1 MTGTGYDVIVVGS
14 GAAGGFAAKELTEQG
29 LSVLVIEAGRSLSD
43 SDIKPPANRSGGDNV
58 QLFPRIRATLS
69 GQHIQS
75 RVAFF
80 SETLKH
86 LFVNDRQHGYTTP
99 KDAPFLWIRGRQAG
113 GRLHAFGRVLFR
125 WSDYDFKGADKGDG
139 GVDWPLSY
147 ADLAPWYDRVETFLG
162 IHGTHDGIE
171 TAPDG
176 VMAQSTPLTPEERSF
191 RSAVEARWPNRHV
204 VPWRFN
210 PHNGGPMPSSLR
222 AAMETG
228 RLTIRPDAVVR
239 EVMTDPA
246 SGRATGVCYVER
258 QTGKVC
264 VAHAKAVVVCAS
276 PIESVRL
283 LLNSRSR
290 LHPDGLG
297 NSSGTLGHYF
307 MDQCPSL
314 MFGRW
319 PASCREGEDAP
330 LPVHT
335 LFGTTGGLYIP
346 RYENACGAH
355 DPAFRRGYTFQG
367 SIGRHASAGGADVP
381 VTIMGFGEM
390 LPYRTNAITLDPR
403 RRDRWGVPLPHI
415 RCVPHANE
423 RAMLRKQIRDCA
435 DMIETQGGHVDFWA
449 SPLGLGEGDA
459 GLYPDKPFPIRWF
472 IRKMFPKSMTMGAA
486 IHESG
491 GARMGNDPATSV
503 LNPFCQSWDVPNLF
517 VTDASSFPTGGAL
530 GTTLTVMAVSM
541 RACHH
546 LAEELRA
553 GRL

>member
-14 GAAGGFAAKELTEQG
+14 GAAGGFAAKTLTDEG
-29 LSVLVIEAGRSLSD
+29 LSVLVIEAGRTLSD
-43 SDIKPPANRSGGDNV
+43 RDIKPPRGGKQDNI
-58 QLFPRIRATLS
+58 QLFPRIKATLS

-99 KDAPFLWIRGRQAG
+99 KDAPFLWIRGRQTG
-113 GRLHAFGRVLFR
+113 GRLHTFGRVLFR
-125 WSDYDFKGADKGDG
+125 WSDYDFRGASKAGG
-139 GVDWPLSY
+139 GVDWPFSY

-162 IHGTHDGIE
+162 IHGTRDGIE

-191 RSAVEARWPNRHV
+191 RTAVETRWPNRHV

-210 PHNGGPMPSSLR
+210 PHNGSPLSSSLQ
-222 AAMETG
+222 AAMASG
-228 RLTIRPDAVVR
+228 RLTIRSDAVVR
-239 EVMTDPA
+239 EVLTDPA
-246 SGRATGVCYVER
+246 SGRVTGVGYIQR
-258 QTGKVC
+258 QTGEAR
-264 VAHAKAVVVCAS
+264 VAHARAVVLCAS

-297 NSSGTLGHYF
+297 NSSGMLGRYF

-319 PASCREGEDAP
+319 PASCREGQDEP
-330 LPVHT
+330 LPTHT

-355 DPAFRRGYTFQG
+355 DPAFMRGYTFQG
-367 SIGRHASAGGADVP
+367 SIGRHARSDGADVP

-390 LPYRTNAITLDPR
+390 LPYRDNAITLDPR

-435 DMIETQGGHVDFWA
+435 DMIEAHGGHVDFWA

-472 IRKMFPKSMTMGAA
+472 IRQMFPRSMTMGAA

-503 LNPFCQSWDVPNLF
+503 LNPFCQAWDAPNLY
-517 VTDASSFPTGGAL
+517 VTDASCFPSGGAL

-546 LAEELRA
+546 LASELGT